1 MGKNDRNNCFLFL
14 HVCNNSKKLGTVGGN
29 WRFSFSIFFTS
40 CLWASSITN
49 IVQYMLNVL
58 SQMLQLIEIPNCYYD
73 YYCSCS
79 KSWFQFTCYIYWY
92 LQMFLSTRVR
102 AFLLPWYRSLFLVL
116 REVISKVVNSS
127 IFLMKNVCLFAR
139 KIKSFSSNHT
149 RDYSFMQNNIL

>member
-1 MGKNDRNNCFLFL
+1 MIIIVSFFFMF
-14 HVCNNSKKLGTVGGN
+14 VIIVKKWVHWEELEVQ
-29 WRFSFSIFFTS
+29 FFYFFTS

-79 KSWFQFTCYIYWY
+79 KSWFQFTCCYIYWY
-92 LQMFLSTRVR
+92 LQMYLSTRVR

-116 REVISKVVNSS
+116 REVISKVVNSRF
-127 IFLMKNVCLFAR
+127 FLMKNVYLFAR
-139 KIKSFSSNHT
+139 KIKSFFIKS
-149 RDYSFMQNNIL
+149 Y

>member
-1 MGKNDRNNCFLFL
+1 MEVQFFY
-14 HVCNNSKKLGTVGGN
+14 
-29 WRFSFSIFFTS
+29 FFTS

-73 YYCSCS
+73 YYCSCSCS

-139 KIKSFSSNHT
+139 KIKSFFIKS
-149 RDYSFMQNNIL
+149 Y

>member
-1 MGKNDRNNCFLFL
+1 MIIIVSFFFMFVIIVKNWVQWEELEVQFFY
-14 HVCNNSKKLGTVGGN
+14 
-29 WRFSFSIFFTS
+29 FFTS

-79 KSWFQFTCYIYWY
+79 KSWFQFTCCYIYWY
-92 LQMFLSTRVR
+92 LQMYLSTRVR

-127 IFLMKNVCLFAR
+127 IFLMKNVYLFAR
-139 KIKSFSSNHT
+139 KIKSFFIKS
-149 RDYSFMQNNIL
+149 Y